1 MSHDPDPASP
11 AGTSSVVTSQDEA
24 HGEGHDYVKGSPH
37 LRHDSLRTMIEG
49 HLRDLVRETLE
60 RQGTCHVLEVG
71 AGHGTFTAILLEAG
85 ATVTV
90 TEASRA
96 SAAHLERL
104 YAGRDDV
111 QVFHDTTGEDV
122 FERDDRVDG
131 VVCAAL
137 LHHIPDY
144 VTFVHRL
151 AGVVDP
157 GGWFYS
163 TADPTY
169 YPRRG
174 RLTNVADRGT
184 YFAWRL
190 AQGNVRRGLATRLRR
205 LRGEWS
211 ETEASDLVEY
221 HVVRDG
227 VDELALETEL
237 RRWFGSVEVLP
248 YWSTQSPFFQRLL
261 AGAGI
266 GSDFCLI
273 ARARSGSTP
282 D

>member
-1 MSHDPDPASP
+1 MDPDPSN
-11 AGTSSVVTSQDEA
+11 VVASQDEA

-49 HLRDLVRETLE
+49 HLRGLVHETLE
-60 RQGTCHVLEVG
+60 RQGTCRVLEVG
-71 AGHGTFTAILLEAG
+71 AGHGTFTAFLLDAG

-96 SAAHLERL
+96 SAAHLSAT

-111 QVFHDTTGEDV
+111 EVFHDATGEGV
-122 FERDDRVDG
+122 FDRDQHVDG

-144 VTFVHRL
+144 LTFVRRL
-151 AGVVDP
+151 AGVTDA

-163 TADPTY
+163 AADPTY

-184 YFAWRL
+184 YYAWRL
-190 AQGNVRRGLATRLRR
+190 AQGNVRRGLSTRWRR
-205 LRGEWS
+205 VRGEWS

-227 VDELALETEL
+227 VDELALEAEL
-237 RRWFGSVEVLP
+237 GQWFDDVEVLP

-261 AGAGI
+261 APAHI

-273 ARARSGSTP
+273 ARSRAGDAS
-282 D
+282 